1 MLMGGGIPLQ
11 AHQLGNILKATLAPG
26 QVTRED
32 DHHPVLT
39 AIVCQDILSLYR
51 SQEFG
56 IV

>member
-1 MLMGGGIPLQ
+1 MLMGGIQLQ
-11 AHQLGNILKATLAPG
+11 AHQLGNSLKATIAPG